1 MRHPCYLRRKSFH
14 MILLFLQKAF
24 RNQQGHIN
32 IFNAL
37 FFEFL
42 VQNILNIF
50 PDGIPVGA
58 VNKHAL
64 DGRIVDQLC
73 LGAHIGKPLGEIDL
87 HIGDLLHLFLFCHC
101 FSSSQRFLDT
111 LL

>member
-1 MRHPCYLRRKSFH
+1 MGKMLAEKGLRGGPDGITLLQLVHTAMGDPRALRGKPFH
-14 MILLFLQKAF
+14 MVFLLLQEAL

-50 PDGIPVGA
+50 PDGIPVRA

-64 DGRIVDQLC
+64 DG
-73 LGAHIGKPLGEIDL
+73 
-87 HIGDLLHLFLFCHC
+87 
-101 FSSSQRFLDT
+101 
-111 LL
+111 